1 MGFILPDLHGRKRKR
16 SGLFR
21 RKTPLSLVIGAQ
33 CPKLRDMLPLDPRAR
48 RLLHALIAQH
58 IREGA
63 PVPSRALAQQA
74 GLDVSPATVR
84 NIMAN
89 LEGVGLLSAPHT
101 SSGRV
106 PTAQAYRLFVDS
118 LLEFAPLRQ
127 AEIERLRDNIA
138 PGTGT
143 QALLAQA
150 SEMLSSMS
158 QFVGVVTVPQRMQSA
173 FKHIDF
179 VALDDNRVLVIL
191 VFPDNDV
198 QNRIVQLPRPVS
210 HAALEQT
217 ANYLNRHFAGQGF
230 SQIQARLKAEL
241 QQVKS
246 EMDVLLNAALDIS
259 GQLLTADPRLDDM
272 VLSGQTQLMGVQ
284 GLSDLDRLKSL
295 FEAFTRKRE
304 ILGLLESCA
313 TAQGVRVFIG
323 EESGLAPLSGFTL
336 ISAPYAS
343 EGQVLGVLGVI
354 GPTRMPYD
362 RVIPIVKATA
372 DLLGDAL
379 KPT

>member
-1 MGFILPDLHGRKRKR
+1 
-16 SGLFR
+16 
-21 RKTPLSLVIGAQ
+21 
-33 CPKLRDMLPLDPRAR
+33 MLPLDPRAR

-63 PVPSRALAQQA
+63 PVPSRTLAQQA

-89 LEGVGLLSAPHT
+89 LEEVGLLAAPHT
-101 SSGRV
+101 SSGRI
-106 PTAQAYRLFVDS
+106 PTAQGYRLFVDS
-118 LLEFAPLRQ
+118 LLESVPLRQ
-127 AEIERLRDNIA
+127 TEIERLRDQIA
-138 PGTGT
+138 PGSGT

-158 QFVGVVTVPQRMQSA
+158 QFVGVVTVPQRLQSA

-217 ANYLNRHFAGQGF
+217 ANYLNRHFTGQGF
-230 SQIQARLKAEL
+230 NQIRARLKSEL

-259 GQLLTADPRLDDM
+259 DQLLAADSRLEDM
-272 VLSGQTQLMGVQ
+272 VLSGQTQLMGAR
-284 GLSDLDRLKSL
+284 GAPDMDRLKGL

-323 EESGLAPLSGFTL
+323 EESGLAPLTGFTV
-336 ISAPYAS
+336 ISAPYAVD
-343 EGQVLGVLGVI
+343 GQVLGVLGVI
-354 GPTRMPYD
+354 GPTRMPYE
-362 RVIPIVKATA
+362 RVIPIVKTTA

-379 KPT
+379 KPA

>member
-1 MGFILPDLHGRKRKR
+1 V
-16 SGLFR
+16 
-21 RKTPLSLVIGAQ
+21 PLSIGGNA
-33 CPKLRDMLPLDPRAR
+33 LSYGGMIPLDPRAH

-74 GLDVSPATVR
+74 GLEVSPATVR

-89 LEGVGLLSAPHT
+89 LEDVGLLSAPHT
-101 SSGRV
+101 SAGRI

-118 LLEFAPLRQ
+118 LLEFSPLHQ
-127 AEIERLRDNIA
+127 SELERLRDRIA
-138 PGTGT
+138 PGAGT

-150 SEMLSSMS
+150 SELLSSMS
-158 QFVGVVTVPQRMQSA
+158 QFVGVVTVPQRLQSA

-179 VALDDNRVLVIL
+179 VPLDDNRVLVIL

-198 QNRIVQLPRPVS
+198 QNRIVQLPRPIS
-210 HAALEQT
+210 PAALEQT
-217 ANYLNRHFAGQGF
+217 ANYLNRHFTGQGF
-230 SQIQARLKAEL
+230 NQIRARLTAEL

-259 GQLLTADPRLDDM
+259 GQLMVADSRPDDM

-284 GLSDLDRLKSL
+284 GLSDMDRLKGL

-323 EESGLAPLSGFTL
+323 EESGLAPLAGFTL
-336 ISAPYAS
+336 ISAPYVTD
-343 EGQVLGVLGVI
+343 GQVLGVLGVI

-379 KPT
+379 KPA

>member
-1 MGFILPDLHGRKRKR
+1 M
-16 SGLFR
+16 
-21 RKTPLSLVIGAQ
+21 LS
-33 CPKLRDMLPLDPRAR
+33 LDPRAR

-63 PVPSRALAQQA
+63 PVPSRTLAQQA

-89 LEGVGLLSAPHT
+89 LEEVGLLAAPHT
-101 SSGRV
+101 SSGRI
-106 PTAQAYRLFVDS
+106 PTAQGYRLFVDS
-118 LLEFAPLRQ
+118 LLESVPLRQ
-127 AEIERLRDNIA
+127 TEIERLRDQIA
-138 PGTGT
+138 PGSGT

-158 QFVGVVTVPQRMQSA
+158 QFVGVVTVPQRLQSA

-217 ANYLNRHFAGQGF
+217 ANYLNRHFTGQGF
-230 SQIQARLKAEL
+230 NQIRARLKSEL

-259 GQLLTADPRLDDM
+259 DQLLAADSRLEDM
-272 VLSGQTQLMGVQ
+272 VLSGQTQLMGAR
-284 GLSDLDRLKSL
+284 GAPDMDRLKGL

-323 EESGLAPLSGFTL
+323 EESGLAPLTGFTVNG
-336 ISAPYAS
+336 APYAAD
-343 EGQVLGVLGVI
+343 GQVLGVLGVI
-354 GPTRMPYD
+354 GPTRMPYE
-362 RVIPIVKATA
+362 RVIPIVKTTA

-379 KPT
+379 KLA

>member
-1 MGFILPDLHGRKRKR
+1 
-16 SGLFR
+16 
-21 RKTPLSLVIGAQ
+21 LSLVIGVQ
-33 CPKLRDMLPLDPRAR
+33 CPKLGDMLPLDPRAR

-89 LEGVGLLSAPHT
+89 LEEVGLLAAPHT

-106 PTAQAYRLFVDS
+106 PTAQGYRLFVDS
-118 LLEFAPLRQ
+118 LLESVPLRQ
-127 AEIERLRDNIA
+127 TEIERLRDQIA
-138 PGTGT
+138 PGSGT

-158 QFVGVVTVPQRMQSA
+158 QFVGVVTVPQRLQSA

-217 ANYLNRHFAGQGF
+217 ANYLNRHFTGQGF
-230 SQIQARLKAEL
+230 NQIRARLQSEL

-259 GQLLTADPRLDDM
+259 DQLLAADSRLEDM
-272 VLSGQTQLMGVQ
+272 VLSGQTRLMGAR
-284 GLSDLDRLKSL
+284 GASDMDRLKGL

-313 TAQGVRVFIG
+313 NAQGVRVFIG
-323 EESGLAPLSGFTL
+323 EESGLAPLTGFTV
-336 ISAPYAS
+336 IGAPYAAD
-343 EGQVLGVLGVI
+343 GRVLGVLGVI
-354 GPTRMPYD
+354 GPTRMPYE

-379 KPT
+379 KPA